1 MEYEQKSKIVT
12 VPPRAGVEGFLHV
25 LKEILK
31 LPRVT
36 EVRMTDRGEV
46 QFWWNEPTDTDSL
59 SLGPVTL
66 DLAPLSVEHALANA
80 NVVDEPFDEDRHVS
94 LIAPALLARA
104 QEEGVYPL
112 LFVVHSPSEF
122 RKWILACTGLHFGSR
137 GCFGFP
143 LEGDSSIPDDVVVLL
158 ATMRRSTS
166 ILDTTHAFRT
176 ILPKKV

>member
-1 MEYEQKSKIVT
+1 MEYEQKSKTVT

-36 EVRMTDRGEV
+36 EVRMTDRGDV
-46 QFWWNEPTDTDSL
+46 QFWWNEPVDTDPL
-59 SLGPVTL
+59 SLGPTTL
-66 DLAPLSVEHALANA
+66 DLAPLSVEHALSKAL
-80 NVVDEPFDEDRHVS
+80 VMDEPFDEERPYS
-94 LIAPALLARA
+94 LIVPSLLARA
-104 QEEGVYPL
+104 QDDGVYPL
-112 LFVVHSPSEF
+112 LFVVNSPAVF
-122 RKWILACTGLHFGSR
+122 RRWILEWTGLHFGSK

-158 ATMRRSTS
+158 ATMRQSTS

>member
-1 MEYEQKSKIVT
+1 MEYEQKSKTVT
-12 VPPRAGVEGFLHV
+12 VPSRAGVEGFLHV

-46 QFWWNEPTDTDSL
+46 QFWWNEPVSLDPL
-59 SLGPVTL
+59 SLGPTTL
-66 DLAPLSVEHALANA
+66 DLAPLSVEHALVNA
-80 NVVDEPFDEDRHVS
+80 SIVDEPFDDGRHIS
-94 LIAPALLARA
+94 LIVPSLLARA
-104 QEEGVYPL
+104 QEDGVYPL
-112 LFVVHSPSEF
+112 LFAVHSPSAF
-122 RKWILACTGLHFGSR
+122 RKWILECTGLHFGNK

-158 ATMRRSTS
+158 ATMSHSTS